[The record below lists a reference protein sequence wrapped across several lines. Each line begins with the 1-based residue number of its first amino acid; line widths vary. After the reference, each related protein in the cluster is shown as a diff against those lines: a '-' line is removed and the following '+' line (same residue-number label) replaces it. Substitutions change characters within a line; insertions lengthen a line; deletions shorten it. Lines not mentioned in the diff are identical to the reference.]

1 MSGAGAAADR
11 ALELVDRV
19 VRPVAL
25 YAGGLAVVGLA
36 VLTVVAVVFRYV
48 FNSPIF
54 GADDFN
60 QILLVLTVAFAVGY
74 SARSG
79 GQVAVEILGV
89 VSGPALTRWTDIAV
103 KAAGAAM
110 MAVLVWML
118 FESGVNAAK
127 YGETTLS
134 LEMTLQPLF
143 WALAFGMGLYGIVLL
158 AETVALIRGRNPDRA
173 ADAPGGRQPE

>member
-1 MSGAGAAADR
+1 MSGSGTAADR
-11 ALELVDRV
+11 ALEFVDRV

-25 YAGGLAVVGLA
+25 YAGGGAVVGLA
-36 VLTVVAVVFRYV
+36 ALTVVAVVFRYV

-74 SARSG
+74 SGRSG

-89 VSGPALTRWTDIAV
+89 VFGPALTRWTDIAV
-103 KAAGAAM
+103 KAAGCAM
-110 MAVLVWML
+110 MAILVWML

-134 LEMTLQPLF
+134 LELTLQPLF
-143 WALAFGMGLYGIVLL
+143 WALAFGMALYGLVLF
-158 AETVALIRGRNPDRA
+158 AETLALIRGRDPGRA
-173 ADAPGGRQPE
+173 ADAPGGGQPG

>member
-1 MSGAGAAADR
+1 MSGIDPVADR
-11 ALELVDRV
+11 ALDLVDRA

-25 YAGGLAVVGLA
+25 YAGGAAVIGLA
-36 VLTVVAVVFRYV
+36 LLIVVAVVCRYV

-74 SARSG
+74 SGRSG
-79 GQVAVEILGV
+79 GQVVVEVLGI
-89 VSGPALTRWTDIAV
+89 VSGPTLTRWTDIAV
-103 KAAGAAM
+103 KSAGCAM

-118 FESGVNAAK
+118 VESGINAAR

-134 LEMTLQPLF
+134 LELTLQPLF
-143 WALAFGMGLYGIVLL
+143 WALAFGMALYGLVLL
-158 AETVALIRGRNPDRA
+158 AETLALIRGRDPAGTAGA
-173 ADAPGGRQPE
+173 ATDL

>member
-1 MSGAGAAADR
+1 MFGIEPAADR
-11 ALELVDRV
+11 VLDLVDRA

-25 YAGGLAVVGLA
+25 YAGGAAVVGLA

-48 FNSPIF
+48 FNAPIF

-74 SARSG
+74 SGRSG
-79 GQVAVEILGV
+79 GQVVVEILGI
-89 VSGPALTRWTDIAV
+89 VSGPTLTRWTDIVV
-103 KAAGAAM
+103 KAAGCAM

-118 FESGVNAAK
+118 VESGINAAK

-134 LEMTLQPLF
+134 LELTLQPLF
-143 WALAFGMGLYGIVLL
+143 WALAFGMALYGLVLL
-158 AETVALIRGRNPDRA
+158 AETITLIRGRDPARA
-173 ADAPGGRQPE
+173 AGASTDM